1 MRNIIFN
8 IPLHTSTVSVTQ
20 SVERLSRD
28 PEVADSISKLSL

>member
-8 IPLHTSTVSVTQ
+8 IPLHTSAVSVTQ
-20 SVERLSRD
+20 SVERSSRD